1 MLVRPCSWTSTN
13 RAFLQDHHLHVLQV
27 EDVISGNQY
36 WPSSD
41 PQNPQEILPATSIN
55 LIYLADGEEY
65 TLITFD
71 ECSNWISN
79 TKCWA
84 PSGVSKAIMFV
95 ESVLLSSSSM
105 TGNLLATFEVI
116 SWDSVLRFSQ
126 FNRLWMIYACQWLT
140 PMLFSCMAAAH
151 PLHFWCH
158 RQVYEMC
165 ERVSCWDRDQVLWV
179 EGN

>member
-13 RAFLQDHHLHVLQV
+13 RTFLQDHHLLVLQV

-116 SWDSVLRFSQ
+116 S
-126 FNRLWMIYACQWLT
+126 
-140 PMLFSCMAAAH
+140 
-151 PLHFWCH
+151 
-158 RQVYEMC
+158 
-165 ERVSCWDRDQVLWV
+165 
-179 EGN
+179 